1 MTPVSEDIAS
11 QEYLRQR
18 LQPQPGDPLYLVL
31 SDLLIALREL
41 IPPGVSRV
49 LDYGSGGSPY
59 KPLFKDCTYHRADL
73 AGQNNLDFEY
83 GPDARLPESVHGYD
97 FILSTQVLEHVASP
111 TIYLDECHRVL
122 SPNGHL
128 LLTTHG
134 IFEDHGC
141 PYDYW
146 RWTIYGLG
154 KIVERAGFKI
164 KALKKITTGP
174 RAAVFLAEQ
183 QFQTFRSSLTGPYGT
198 VISLGIRAVQR
209 IGSRRLHNVCDTSFK
224 GWRVVDAEE
233 AGHST
238 YIVIGV
244 LAARR

>member
-1 MTPVSEDIAS
+1 MSVGFSIMAVGAPPINRCSK
-11 QEYLRQR
+11 
-18 LQPQPGDPLYLVL
+18 
-31 SDLLIALREL
+31 IAL
-41 IPPGVSRV
+41 IIAPISRV
-49 LDYGSGGSPY
+49 KTILILSMA
-59 KPLFKDCTYHRADL
+59 LTRAC
-73 AGQNNLDFEY
+73 QK
-83 GPDARLPESVHGYD
+83 SVHGYD
-97 FILSTQVLEHVASP
+97 FILSTQVLEHVQSP

-174 RAAVFLAEQ
+174 RAAIFLAEQ